1 MKELMSARMIVDESN
16 HLREAGEEVAEV
28 RRPAVLAIPAKVISV
43 IFHPIFVPVYVVY
56 FLINVHY
63 NLFASFT
70 EWGRTKVLIMSLLM
84 YAFFPIVTVLLL
96 KALGFIESV
105 FLRTRK
111 DRIIPFIACII
122 WYFWI
127 WHVWRNIP
135 EPGYPR
141 EMVVFAMAAF
151 FTASAGFM
159 ANIYMKISMHALAMG
174 TALAFMV
181 FLAANQGI
189 PYGIYLACAIFLT
202 GLVCTARM
210 LVSDH
215 SQREI
220 YTGLLIGIL
229 SIPIANFFT

>member
-1 MKELMSARMIVDESN
+1 MSARLVIDESN
-16 HLREAGEEVAEV
+16 QLKEANTELENGPQPGVGW
-28 RRPAVLAIPAKVISV
+28 PAKIISV
-43 IFHPIFVPVYVVY
+43 IFHPIFVPVYLVY
-56 FLINVHY
+56 FLLHTHD

-70 EWGRTKVLIMSLLM
+70 PWGKTKVLIMSILM

-96 KALGFIESV
+96 KGLGFIDSV

-111 DRIIPFIACII
+111 DRIIPFVACII

-141 EMVVFAMAAF
+141 EMVLFAMAVF
-151 FTASAGFM
+151 LTASAGFM

-174 TALAFMV
+174 TMLALIIYMAFTQGV
-181 FLAANQGI
+181 SYGLYLSAAI
-189 PYGIYLACAIFLT
+189 LVA
-202 GLVCTARM
+202 GLVCTARL

-215 SQREI
+215 APREI
-220 YTGLLIGIL
+220 YVGLLIGMV
-229 SIPIANFFT
+229 SVPVAHYFT